1 MRTARVLCWQTLKL
15 ELVKSASGADW
26 LLRDGSGTSVPFAD
40 GITLPTNVPNPLS
53 AAFIGS
59 AGPSA
64 PRAQPPADAAAADPR
79 RQSTAQAVAGGG
91 AGGGAGASNMQQIQA
106 LQVEPPPVVHAYVRG
121 SSACRVPVHQQLCRT
136 RALLVL
142 PCFAPLRR
150 VLPSPLPLP

>member
-15 ELVKSASGADW
+15 ELVKSASGADS

-106 LQVEPPPVVHAYVRG
+106 LQVER
-121 SSACRVPVHQQLCRT
+121 
-136 RALLVL
+136 L
-142 PCFAPLRR
+142 P
-150 VLPSPLPLP
+150 